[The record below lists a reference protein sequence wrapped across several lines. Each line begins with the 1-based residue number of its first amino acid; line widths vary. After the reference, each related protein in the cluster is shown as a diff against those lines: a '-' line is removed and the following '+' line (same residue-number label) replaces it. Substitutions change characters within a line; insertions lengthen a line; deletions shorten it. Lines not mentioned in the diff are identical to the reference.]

1 MSRNAVIGFYGESK
15 SGKTTLIVKIIKQL
29 KKDGLTVATIK
40 KTDKNIEVD
49 REGKDTWK
57 HRQAGAALV
66 VLSSANNTDIM
77 MGKKM
82 ETKKIAG
89 MISECESFD
98 VILVEGASDP
108 RIPKIKIGNGKD
120 RTNTIMQYQDD
131 VGRVVEVIKKEI
143 DKKKRKEKI
152 KIEVNGK
159 EIALSE
165 FPADI
170 ITSSLV
176 GMLSSLKGVDT
187 INEAAIH
194 LKISR

>member
-49 REGKDTWK
+49 KEGKDTWK

-89 MISECESFD
+89 MISEF
-98 VILVEGASDP
+98 
-108 RIPKIKIGNGKD
+108 
-120 RTNTIMQYQDD
+120 
-131 VGRVVEVIKKEI
+131 
-143 DKKKRKEKI
+143 
-152 KIEVNGK
+152 
-159 EIALSE
+159 
-165 FPADI
+165 
-170 ITSSLV
+170 
-176 GMLSSLKGVDT
+176 
-187 INEAAIH
+187 
-194 LKISR
+194 